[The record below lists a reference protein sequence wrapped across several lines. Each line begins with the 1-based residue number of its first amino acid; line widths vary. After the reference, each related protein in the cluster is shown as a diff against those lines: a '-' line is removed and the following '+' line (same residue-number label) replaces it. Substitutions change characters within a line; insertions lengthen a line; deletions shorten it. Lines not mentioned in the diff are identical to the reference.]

1 MPAIALSSKEGC
13 SSMIDRMISIC
24 LRKRLVIVMVAILLA
39 VFGYYSWT
47 KMAVEAY
54 PDIGDVTAQVVTQAP
69 GLAAEEVEQQ
79 ITIPL
84 ERALAGTPGLESMR
98 SSSTFGLSI
107 IPIVFHDGVEDYW
120 ARQRVTENISQVS
133 LPSGIQPS
141 LLPLAGPTGEIY
153 RYTLE
158 SDTKN
163 LMELSEI
170 QRWIVMPA
178 LEQAPGVVSVANFG
192 GFTKQ
197 YQLELDPV
205 QLQRYGIGLSDV
217 VTAINNNS
225 SNAGGSRIAR
235 GEQGYIIR
243 GIGMVRT
250 LDDLGNIVVTQHK
263 NVPILVR
270 DLGKLTFSHQE
281 REGILGKDANPD
293 TIEGIVD
300 LLRYQNA
307 SEVLKGIHAKVAEL
321 SKQLRSMGVRIVPYI
336 DRDGLVQETVR
347 KVSHTVL
354 LGIGLVC
361 IVLILFLGS
370 PRSALIS
377 AVTIPLA
384 LVAVFIVMHFTKMPA
399 NLFSLGAL
407 DFGIIV
413 DGAIVVTEAI
423 LRRREANPATPLSE
437 QDVFAATTQVARP
450 IFFATLI
457 IITAYLPLFAFERAE
472 AKLFSPMAFTVG
484 YALFGA
490 LLCTFALIPGLA
502 YMAFRKPRLVF
513 HNRPLQWLQGGFRRT
528 LERMLA
534 MPKIAFIIGGVILI
548 IVIGLGVTTGREF
561 LPELDE
567 GALWLQVQLP
577 SGISLDKASEMAGEL
592 RRTLR
597 EFPEVS
603 YAITQL
609 GRSDDGTDAW
619 TPSHIEAPV
628 GLKPYDS
635 WPRGDTRESFLRRLN
650 ARLQQLPGFSIG
662 ISQPIIDMV
671 NDAIGGAHSPLVV
684 RIVGNDFNE
693 LRRIGSEIV
702 GVLHGIQGTA
712 DASVFQEPPL
722 PQIAIDIDRAA
733 AARYGIN
740 VSDVTNLIQTGIGG
754 APVST
759 IYVADRTYGVTVRFP
774 QDTRNSPEALGNL
787 ILNTS
792 DGAQVPLSEVAR
804 VKMQSGESTITHEMG
819 HRELLVRVDLQERA
833 LSDYLEEARPKID
846 QSVHFDPDKYHVE
859 WGGQFEDQQRA
870 QARFILIISI
880 VLALMAVFLFAEF
893 GKMRQV
899 ILILVVVPL
908 ATLGGLITLHFTGE
922 TLNVASAVGF
932 IALFGVAVQNG
943 IIMIANIN
951 RVREQGVTLR
961 EAVLSGAVER
971 FRPVLMTTTVA
982 TVGMLPAALATG
994 VGTDV
999 QRALAT
1005 VVVGGLMVAT
1015 LLTLFILP
1023 TYYFALERWME
1034 RHQTTAQPKLEKE
1047 A

>member
-1 MPAIALSSKEGC
+1 
-13 SSMIDRMISIC
+13 MINRIISIC
-24 LRKRLVIVMVAILLA
+24 LHKRLVVLMVAILLA

-54 PDIGDVTAQVVTQAP
+54 PDIGDVTAQVTTQAP
-69 GLAAEEVEQQ
+69 GLASEEVEQQ

-84 ERALAGTPGLESMR
+84 ERELAGTPGLSNIR
-98 SSSTFGLSI
+98 SSSTFGLSLI
-107 IPIVFHDGVEDYW
+107 TLTFHDGAEDYW
-120 ARQRVTENISQVS
+120 SRQRITERINQVN
-133 LPSGIQPS
+133 LPAGIQ
-141 LLPLAGPTGEIY
+141 AGLDAVSGPVGEIY

-170 QRWIVMPA
+170 QRWMVIPA
-178 LEQAPGVVSVANFG
+178 LQQVAGVATVNNFG
-192 GFTKQ
+192 GFTMQ
-197 YQLELDPV
+197 YQLELDPA
-205 QLQRYGIGLSDV
+205 QLQRYGIALNDV

-225 SNAGGSRIAR
+225 SNAGGSRISR
-235 GEQGYIIR
+235 GEQSYVIR

-250 LDDLGNIVVTQHK
+250 LGDLGNIVVTQRTG
-263 NVPILVR
+263 VPILVH
-270 DLGKLTFSHQE
+270 DLGKTTYSHKE

-300 LLRYQNA
+300 MLKYQNP
-307 SEVLKGIHAKVAEL
+307 SEVLKGVHAKVAEL
-321 SKQLRSMGVRIVPYI
+321 SKQLGPMGVRIVPYI
-336 DRDGLVQETVR
+336 DRDELVQNTVD

-354 LGIGLVC
+354 EGIGLVC

-370 PRSALIS
+370 PRSALIA

-384 LVAVFIVMHFTKMPA
+384 LVVVFIVMHFTKMPA

-413 DGAIVVTEAI
+413 DGAIVITEAI
-423 LRRREANPATPLSE
+423 LRKREADPAATLSE
-437 QDVFAATTQVARP
+437 SDVFAATTQVARP

-472 AKLFSPMAFTVG
+472 AKLFTPMAYTVS

-490 LLCTFALIPGLA
+490 LLCGFTLIPGLA
-502 YMAFRKPRLVF
+502 YMALRKPRPVF
-513 HNRPLQWLQGGFRRT
+513 HNRPLEWLQNAFRQN

-534 MPKIAFIIGGVILI
+534 TPKIAYLIGVVAFIA
-548 IVIGLGVTTGREF
+548 VIGFGITAGREF

-577 SGISLDKASEMAGEL
+577 TGLALDKASEMAGEL

-597 EFPEVS
+597 EFPEIS
-603 YAITQL
+603 YAVTQL
-609 GRSDDGTDAW
+609 GRNDDGTDPW

-628 GLKPYDS
+628 GLKPYNT
-635 WPRGDTRESFLRRLN
+635 WPKGETKEEFMLRLN

-671 NDAIGGAHSPLVV
+671 DDAIGGAHSPLVI
-684 RIVGNDFNE
+684 RIVGDDFNE
-693 LRRIGSEIV
+693 LRRIGSGIV
-702 GVLHGIQGTA
+702 NVLHGIRGTA
-712 DASVFQEPPL
+712 DASIFQEPPI
-722 PQIAIDIDRAA
+722 PQIAINIDRAA

-740 VSDVTNLIQTGIGG
+740 VLDITNLIQIGIGG
-754 APVST
+754 ASVSKV
-759 IYVADRTYGVTVRFP
+759 YVADRTYDVSVRFP
-774 QDTRNSPEALGNL
+774 QNTRNNPEALGNL
-787 ILNTS
+787 VLTTS
-792 DGAQVPLSEVAR
+792 SGAQIPLSEVAHI
-804 VKMQSGESTITHEMG
+804 KQQTGESTISHEMG
-819 HRELLVRVDLQERA
+819 HRDLLVRIDNRDRA
-833 LSDYLEEARPKID
+833 LSDYLAEAQRKIG
-846 QSVHFDPDKYHVE
+846 QSVNFDHSKYRLE
-859 WGGQFEDQQRA
+859 WSGQFENQQRA
-870 QARFILIISI
+870 QARLTLIMVI
-880 VLALMAVFLFAEF
+880 VLALMAMFLFAEF
-893 GKMRQV
+893 GKMRQAV
-899 ILILVVVPL
+899 LILGAVPL
-908 ATLGGLITLHFTGE
+908 AALGGLIALHLTGE

-943 IIMIANIN
+943 IIMISNIN
-951 RVREQGVTLR
+951 RVREQGVPLH

-971 FRPVLMTTTVA
+971 FRPVLMTATVA

-994 VGTDV
+994 IGTDV

-1023 TYYFALERWME
+1023 TYYFALERWVE
-1034 RHQTTAQPKLEKE
+1034 RRQTTKREEK
-1047 A
+1047 

>member
-1 MPAIALSSKEGC
+1 
-13 SSMIDRMISIC
+13 MIDRIVSIC
-24 LRKRLVIVMVAILLA
+24 LHKRLVVLIVSILLA

-54 PDIGDVTAQVVTQAP
+54 PDIGDVTVQVVTQAP

-84 ERALAGTPGLESMR
+84 ERALAGTPGLMNMR

-107 IPIVFHDGVEDYW
+107 IPMTFRDGSEDYW
-120 ARQRVTENISQVS
+120 SRQRVIEQIGQVS

-170 QRWIVMPA
+170 QKWTVIPA
-178 LEQAPGVVSVANFG
+178 IKQVPGVVDVPNFG
-192 GFTKQ
+192 GFTIQ
-197 YQLELDPV
+197 YQVELDPV
-205 QLQRYGIGLSDV
+205 QLQHFGVGLNDV

-225 SNAGGSRIAR
+225 SNAGGSRISR
-235 GEQGYIIR
+235 GEQGYVIR
-243 GIGMVRT
+243 GIGLVRT
-250 LDDLGNIVVTQHK
+250 LGDLGAIVITQR
-263 NVPILVR
+263 NGVPILVG
-270 DLGKLTFSHQE
+270 DLGKLTYSHQE
-281 REGILGKDANPD
+281 REGILGKDNNPD
-293 TIEGIVD
+293 TIQGVVNM
-300 LLRYQNA
+300 LRHQNP

-321 SKQLRSMGVRIVPYI
+321 NKRLESMDVRIVPYI
-336 DRDGLVQETVR
+336 DRDDLVQETVR
-347 KVSHTVL
+347 KVSHIVIE
-354 LGIGLVC
+354 GIALVC

-370 PRSALIS
+370 PRSALIV
-377 AVTIPLA
+377 AVTIPLS
-384 LVAVFIVMHFTKMPA
+384 LVAVFIVMHFTNMPA
-399 NLFSLGAL
+399 NLFSLGAI

-413 DGAIVVTEAI
+413 NGAIVVTEAI
-423 LRRREANPATPLSE
+423 LRKREADPTAPLSE
-437 QDVFAATTQVARP
+437 QHVFLITKQVARP

-472 AKLFSPMAFTVG
+472 AKLFLPMAYTVSF
-484 YALFGA
+484 ALLGA
-490 LLCTFALIPGLA
+490 LLCTFTLIPGLTL
-502 YMAFRKPRLVF
+502 MALRKPRPVF
-513 HNRPLQWLQGGFRRT
+513 HNRPLEWLQNGFSKR
-528 LERMLA
+528 LDRMLA
-534 MPKIAFIIGGVILI
+534 MPKIAYLIGGAVVLAVIA
-548 IVIGLGVTTGREF
+548 LGATAGREF

-577 SGISLDKASEMAGEL
+577 SGLSLDKASEMAGEL
-592 RRTLR
+592 RRTLL

-603 YAITQL
+603 YAVTQL

-628 GLKPYDS
+628 GLKPYNT
-635 WPRGDTRESFLRRLN
+635 WPEGETKAEFVRRLTV
-650 ARLQQLPGFSIG
+650 RLKELPGFSIG

-671 NDAIGGAHSPLVV
+671 EDVIGGAHSPLVIRV
-684 RIVGNDFNE
+684 IGDDFKE
-693 LRRIGSEIV
+693 LRHIGRGIV
-702 GVLHGIQGTA
+702 DVLNGIRGTT
-712 DASVFQEPPL
+712 DASIFQEPPI

-740 VSDVTNLIQTGIGG
+740 VSDITALIQTGVGG
-754 APVST
+754 APVRQV
-759 IYVADRTYGVTVRFP
+759 YVADRVYDLTVRFP
-774 QDTRNSPEALGNL
+774 QDTRNSPEALGDL
-787 ILNTS
+787 VLTTAA
-792 DGAQVPLSEVAR
+792 GAQIPLSQVASI
-804 VKMQSGESTITHEMG
+804 KLQTGESTITHEMSK
-819 HRELLVRVDLQERA
+819 RELIVRIDYRDRP
-833 LSDYLEEARPKID
+833 LSDYLAEAQSKID
-846 QSVHFDPDKYHVE
+846 QCVACDRGKYHME
-859 WGGQFEDQQRA
+859 WGGQFENQQRA
-870 QARFILIISI
+870 QARLTLIMGL
-880 VLALMAVFLFAEF
+880 VLALMMIFLFAEY
-893 GKMRQV
+893 GKMRQAV
-899 ILILVVVPL
+899 LTLGVVPL
-908 ATLGGLITLHFTGE
+908 ATLGGLIALHLTGE

-932 IALFGVAVQNG
+932 IALFGVAVENG

-951 RVREQGVTLR
+951 RVREQGVPLR

-971 FRPVLMTTTVA
+971 FRPVLMTGTVA

-999 QRALAT
+999 QRNLAT

-1023 TYYFALERWME
+1023 TCYFSLERWVE
-1034 RHQTTAQPKLEKE
+1034 SRRGGVKPSLEGD